1 MLDRTIFAV
10 GDEKQSIFSF
20 QGAVPREF
28 DTMRKDFA
36 KLCQAVD
43 QELRY
48 VPFRHSFRSGP
59 NVLAAVDTVFA
70 RPQAFSG
77 LSADNVGTVHESL
90 PEARPGVVEIWDT
103 TRPDQ
108 KRDIEAWDAPFDN
121 VTETSAQARLAQRIA
136 KNVARMTKQEARA
149 GDVLI
154 LVRQRGALFEAI
166 IRSLKDNHVAVA
178 GADRLVLTEHI
189 AVMDLMVL
197 ADALL
202 LPDDDL
208 ALATVLKSPLFG
220 FDDDDL
226 FEIAWK
232 RRGSLRAALRGGAG
246 EDFAAAARELDKL
259 ADLARRESP
268 FAFYAHVLGRRHGRQ
283 RMRARLGPEADD
295 ALDEFLNL
303 ALDYESREPPSL
315 QGFVAWLRGA
325 NAEIKRDMEI
335 ARDEVRVMTVHG
347 AKGLEA
353 PIVILAD
360 TTTLPAG
367 PPQRWPKLVT
377 LPGAGAPGAPEPF
390 VWAGAKATEAALVNT
405 ARDRVR
411 GEAENEYRRLLY
423 VGMTRAIDRLIVCG
437 YDGER
442 KRPQGCWYDLVF
454 DALSTVAVVSEPANG
469 TEGPIWRFGGDAPA
483 AIGAPGPATAT
494 PTETP
499 RPPWLDR
506 DAVPEGRRLVPLSP
520 SSAYDEAT
528 TVRAGGSLEPRKA
541 LARGSATHRLLQS
554 LPDIPPEARQEAA
567 RRHMAR
573 VPELDAEERETVV
586 DQALAIL
593 GDARFAE
600 LFQPGSRAEVPIVG
614 RLTLQGHTV
623 AVSGQVDRLVA
634 TADAVLIADYKTNRP
649 APTRIEDVPPAYV
662 TQLALYRAVLARLYP
677 DRVIRAALVWTDVP
691 DLMEISADAMDHALA
706 RVTPA

>member
-1 MLDRTIFAV
+1 
-10 GDEKQSIFSF
+10 
-20 QGAVPREF
+20 
-28 DTMRKDFA
+28 
-36 KLCQAVD
+36 
-43 QELRY
+43 
-48 VPFRHSFRSGP
+48 
-59 NVLAAVDTVFA
+59 
-70 RPQAFSG
+70 
-77 LSADNVGTVHESL
+77 
-90 PEARPGVVEIWDT
+90 
-103 TRPDQ
+103 
-108 KRDIEAWDAPFDN
+108 
-121 VTETSAQARLAQRIA
+121 
-136 KNVARMTKQEARA
+136 
-149 GDVLI
+149 
-154 LVRQRGALFEAI
+154 
-166 IRSLKDNHVAVA
+166 
-178 GADRLVLTEHI
+178 
-189 AVMDLMVL
+189 
-197 ADALL
+197 
-202 LPDDDL
+202 
-208 ALATVLKSPLFG
+208 
-220 FDDDDL
+220 
-226 FEIAWK
+226 
-232 RRGSLRAALRGGAG
+232 
-246 EDFAAAARELDKL
+246 
-259 ADLARRESP
+259 
-268 FAFYAHVLGRRHGRQ
+268 
-283 RMRARLGPEADD
+283 MRARLGPEADD

-367 PPQRWPKLVT
+367 PPQRQPRLVT
-377 LPGAGAPGAPEPF
+377 LPGAGTPGVPEPF

-405 ARDRVR
+405 ARDGVR

-454 DALSTVAVVSEPANG
+454 DALSAISVVSEPASGTTNG
-469 TEGPIWRFGGDAPA
+469 AEGPIWRFGGDAPTA
-483 AIGAPGPATAT
+483 VGATGPAPAL
-494 PTETP
+494 PPEP
-499 RPPWLDR
+499 LRPLWLDR
-506 DAVPEGRRLVPLSP
+506 DAAPEARQLVPLSP

-528 TVRAGGSLEPRKA
+528 TVRAGGGLDPRKA

-567 RRHMAR
+567 RRHMTR

-593 GDARFAE
+593 RDARFAG

-614 RLTLQGHTV
+614 RLTLRDHTV
-623 AVSGQVDRLVA
+623 AVSGQVDRLVV

-649 APTRIEDVPPAYV
+649 APARIEDVPPAYV